1 MVIKQFAPSPALAPF
16 IRGYEIIETRDAVTR
31 TLLPD
36 TCVIIGFRYAGSSTL
51 LNGDAK
57 NANLRNGD
65 ARSGDARSRGNDDGT
80 PRDSVT
86 TRAPLPNICVT
97 GLRTSVREMHTAA
110 NSGIILAKFRA
121 AGAAPFFTEPLHHLF
136 GTACPLTEI
145 DDDDAATRIRAI
157 VNAATDD
164 ERVAQVEQFL
174 LTRHRPTE
182 PNAVVSAAL
191 RAIGAAAG
199 AIRVRALAQDLGISQ
214 DALEKHFRRIVGAS
228 PKQFATIVR
237 LRQAVELSSQS
248 PSLTALALDAGYYD
262 QSHFIRDFRAITG
275 DAPGHFFQHARFC

>member
-16 IRGYEIIETRDAVTR
+16 IRAYEIIETRDAVTR

-36 TCVIIGFRYAGSSTL
+36 TCIIIGFRYAGSSTL
-51 LNGDAK
+51 LNGDE
-57 NANLRNGD
+57 RNGD
-65 ARSGDARSRGNDDGT
+65 ARSGDGGM
-80 PRDSVT
+80 PRDNMT
-86 TRAPLPNICVT
+86 TREPLPNICVT

-121 AGAAPFFTEPLHHLF
+121 AGAAPFFTEPLHRLF
-136 GTACPLTEI
+136 GATCPLTEI
-145 DDDDAATRIRAI
+145 SADDDARIRAI
-157 VNAATDD
+157 VNAPTDD
-164 ERVAQVEQFL
+164 DRVAQVEQFL

-182 PNAVVSAAL
+182 PNALVSAAL
-191 RAIGAAAG
+191 RTIGAAAG
-199 AIRVRALAQDLGISQ
+199 AIRVRTLARDLGISQ

-237 LRQAVELSSQS
+237 LRQAVELSRQS

-275 DAPGHFFQHARFC
+275 DAPGHFFQHARYC

>member
-1 MVIKQFAPSPALAPF
+1 MVIKQFAPSAALAPF

-51 LNGDAK
+51 LNGDA
-57 NANLRNGD
+57 RYGD
-65 ARSGDARSRGNDDGT
+65 TGSDRARSDNGGM
-80 PRDSVT
+80 PRDSGT
-86 TRAPLPNICVT
+86 PRAPLPNICVT

-136 GTACPLTEI
+136 GATCPLTEV
-145 DDDDAATRIRAI
+145 DDDTATRIRAI

-182 PNAVVSAAL
+182 PSALVSDAL
-191 RAIGAAAG
+191 RAIAAAAG
-199 AIRVRALAQDLGISQ
+199 AIRVRTLARDLGISQ

-237 LRQAVELSSQS
+237 LRQAVDLSRQS

>member
-1 MVIKQFAPSPALAPF
+1 MVIKQFAPSAALAPF
-16 IRGYEIIETRDAVTR
+16 IRAYEIIETTDAVTR

-36 TCVIIGFRYAGSSTL
+36 TCIIIGFRYAGSSTL
-51 LNGDAK
+51 LNGDARIDT
-57 NANLRNGD
+57 NARESAGDRNRNRDGD
-65 ARSGDARSRGNDDGT
+65 GAKDSGT
-80 PRDSVT
+80 PRP
-86 TRAPLPNICVT
+86 PLPNLCIT

-136 GTACPLTEI
+136 GATCPLTI
-145 DDDDAATRIRAI
+145 TSSDDAERVHAI
-157 VNAATDD
+157 VHASSDD
-164 ERVAQVEQFL
+164 ERVARVEEFL
-174 LTRHRPTE
+174 LTRHRPVE
-182 PNAVVSAAL
+182 PSALVSAAL
-191 RAIGAAAG
+191 RAIGSSAG
-199 AIRVRALAQDLGISQ
+199 KIRVRTLADDLGISQ

-237 LRQAVELSSQS
+237 LRQAVELSRES

-275 DAPGHFFQHARFC
+275 DAPGHFFQHGRYC

>member
-1 MVIKQFAPSPALAPF
+1 MVIKQFAPSAALAPYV
-16 IRGYEIIETRDAVTR
+16 RAYEIIETRDAVTR

-36 TCVIIGFRYAGSSTL
+36 TCIIIGFRYAGSSTL
-51 LNGDAK
+51 LNDDAKSDGAKGDAAK
-57 NANLRNGD
+57 SDGA
-65 ARSGDARSRGNDDGT
+65 SRA
-80 PRDSVT
+80 PRP
-86 TRAPLPNICVT
+86 PLPNICVT

-136 GTACPLTEI
+136 GSMCPLTGI
-145 DDDDAATRIRAI
+145 NGNVGGDNVSDGDGDAADARIRAI
-157 VNAATDD
+157 VNASTDD
-164 ERVAQVEQFL
+164 DRVARVEDFL
-174 LTRHRPTE
+174 LTRYRPME
-182 PNAVVSAAL
+182 PTAVVGDAL
-191 RAIGAAAG
+191 RAISATAG
-199 AIRVRALAQDLGISQ
+199 AIRVRTLANDLGISQ
-214 DALEKHFRRIVGAS
+214 DALEKHFRRIVGAT

-237 LRQAVELSSQS
+237 LRQAVELSRQS

>member
-16 IRGYEIIETRDAVTR
+16 IRVYEIIETTDAVTR

-36 TCVIIGFRYAGSSTL
+36 TCIIIGFRYAGSSML
-51 LNGDAK
+51 LNGDVRSDGEQTDD
-57 NANLRNGD
+57 L
-65 ARSGDARSRGNDDGT
+65 RSGNRVTPREDGT
-80 PRDSVT
+80 P
-86 TRAPLPNICVT
+86 RAPLPNICVT

-110 NSGIILAKFRA
+110 NSGIILAKFRS

-136 GTACPLTEI
+136 GASCRLT
-145 DDDDAATRIRAI
+145 DVATEDRDRIRAI
-157 VNAATDD
+157 VNASSDD
-164 ERVAQVEQFL
+164 ERVARVEQFL
-174 LTRHRPTE
+174 LTRHRPLE
-182 PNAVVSAAL
+182 PNAMVSAAL

-199 AIRVRALAQDLGISQ
+199 AIRVRTLAQDLGVSQ

-237 LRQAVELSSQS
+237 LRQAVELSRQS

>member
-1 MVIKQFAPSPALAPF
+1 VVIKQFAPSPTLAPF
-16 IRGYEIIETRDAVTR
+16 IRVYEIIETTDAVTR

-36 TCVIIGFRYAGSSTL
+36 TCIIIGFRYAGSSML
-51 LNGDAK
+51 LNGD
-57 NANLRNGD
+57 
-65 ARSGDARSRGNDDGT
+65 T
-80 PRDSVT
+80 PKG
-86 TRAPLPNICVT
+86 PLPNVCVT

-110 NSGIILAKFRA
+110 SSGIILAKFRS

-136 GTACPLTEI
+136 GASCRLTDVGLE
-145 DDDDAATRIRAI
+145 DRDRIRAI
-157 VNAATDD
+157 VHASSDD
-164 ERVAQVEQFL
+164 ERVVRVEQFL
-174 LTRHRPTE
+174 LTRHRPLE
-182 PNAVVSAAL
+182 PNGMVSAAL

-199 AIRVRALAQDLGISQ
+199 AIRVRTLAQDLGVSQ

-237 LRQAVELSSQS
+237 LRQAVELSRQS

>member
-1 MVIKQFAPSPALAPF
+1 VIIKQFAPSAALAPF
-16 IRGYEIIETRDAVTR
+16 IRVYEIIETTDAVTR

-36 TCVIIGFRYAGSSTL
+36 TCIIIGFRYAGSATL
-51 LNGDAK
+51 LNGD
-57 NANLRNGD
+57 
-65 ARSGDARSRGNDDGT
+65 T
-80 PRDSVT
+80 PRDPQI
-86 TRAPLPNICVT
+86 AAPPLPLPNVCVT

-110 NSGIILAKFRA
+110 NSGIILAKFRS
-121 AGAAPFFTEPLHHLF
+121 AGAAPFFPGPLHHLF
-136 GTACPLTEI
+136 GATCPLTVVSS
-145 DDDDAATRIRAI
+145 DDSDRIRAI
-157 VNAATDD
+157 VDAPSDD
-164 ERVAQVEQFL
+164 ERVASVERFL
-174 LTRHRPTE
+174 LARHTPAE
-182 PNAVVSAAL
+182 PNAMVSAAL

-199 AIRVRALAQDLGISQ
+199 AIRVRALATDLGVSQ

-237 LRQAVELSSQS
+237 LRQAVELSRQS

>member
-1 MVIKQFAPSPALAPF
+1 VVIKQFAPSAILAPF
-16 IRGYEIIETRDAVTR
+16 IRAYEIIETRDAVTR

-36 TCVIIGFRYAGSSTL
+36 TCVIIGFRYAGASTL
-51 LNGDAK
+51 LNGD
-57 NANLRNGD
+57 G
-65 ARSGDARSRGNDDGT
+65 GT
-80 PRDSVT
+80 P
-86 TRAPLPNICVT
+86 RAPLPNTCVT

-136 GTACPLTEI
+136 GATCPLTEL
-145 DDDDAATRIRAI
+145 DDDNAAARIRAI
-157 VNAATDD
+157 VNASTDD

-174 LTRHRPTE
+174 LMRHRPIE
-182 PNAVVSAAL
+182 PNALVSAAL
-191 RAIGAAAG
+191 RAIGATAG
-199 AIRVRALAQDLGISQ
+199 AIRVRTLAQDLGVSQ
-214 DALEKHFRRIVGAS
+214 DALEKHFRRIVGAT

-237 LRQAVELSSQS
+237 LRQAVELSRQS

>member
-1 MVIKQFAPSPALAPF
+1 MVIKQFAPSAALAPF
-16 IRGYEIIETRDAVTR
+16 IRVYEIIETTDAMTR

-36 TCVIIGFRYAGSSTL
+36 TCIIIGFRYAGAATL
-51 LNGDAK
+51 LNGDGPDH
-57 NANLRNGD
+57 GD
-65 ARSGDARSRGNDDGT
+65 PPKT
-80 PRDSVT
+80 
-86 TRAPLPNICVT
+86 PLPNVCVT

-110 NSGIILAKFRA
+110 NSGIILAKFRS
-121 AGAAPFFTEPLHHLF
+121 AGAAPFFTKPLHHLF
-136 GTACPLTEI
+136 GATCPLTELSA
-145 DDDDAATRIRAI
+145 DDGDRIRAI

-164 ERVAQVEQFL
+164 ERVARVEQFL
-174 LTRHRPTE
+174 LTRHNPIE
-182 PNAVVSAAL
+182 PNAMVSAAL

-199 AIRVRALAQDLGISQ
+199 AIRVRALARDLGVSQ

-237 LRQAVELSSQS
+237 LRQAVELSRQS

>member
-1 MVIKQFAPSPALAPF
+1 VVIKQFAPSAALAPF
-16 IRGYEIIETRDAVTR
+16 VRVYEIIETTDAVTR

-36 TCVIIGFRYAGSSTL
+36 TCIIIGFRYAGAATL
-51 LNGDAK
+51 LNGDGPQ
-57 NANLRNGD
+57 RGNGD
-65 ARSGDARSRGNDDGT
+65 T
-80 PRDSVT
+80 PT
-86 TRAPLPNICVT
+86 APTLKAPLPNVCVT

-110 NSGIILAKFRA
+110 NSGIILAKFRS
-121 AGAAPFFTEPLHHLF
+121 AGAAPFFMEPLRRLF
-136 GTACPLTEI
+136 GATCPLTATSP
-145 DDDDAATRIRAI
+145 DDGERIRTIVDAAS
-157 VNAATDD
+157 DD
-164 ERVAQVEQFL
+164 ERVARVEQFL
-174 LTRHRPTE
+174 LKRHNPLE
-182 PNAVVSAAL
+182 PNALVSAAL

-199 AIRVRALAQDLGISQ
+199 AVRVRTLAQDLGVSQ

-237 LRQAVELSSQS
+237 LRQAVELSRQS